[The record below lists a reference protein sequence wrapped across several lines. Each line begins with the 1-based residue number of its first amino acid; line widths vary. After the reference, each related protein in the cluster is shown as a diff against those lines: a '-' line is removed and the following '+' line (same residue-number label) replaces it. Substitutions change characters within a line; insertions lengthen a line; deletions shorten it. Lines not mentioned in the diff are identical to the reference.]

1 MSLDR
6 EIGSL
11 TSDVSNLKSD
21 VAEMKDDIKQ
31 MRVFME
37 QARGSYKTVMG
48 IAGAS
53 AAIGALVSKFIT
65 SWPVK

>member
-6 EIGSL
+6 EIGEL
-11 TSDVSNLKSD
+11 TAKVENLEKAVEKITQNTD
-21 VAEMKDDIKQ
+21 Q

-53 AAIGALVSKFIT
+53 AAIGALVSKFVAV
-65 SWPVK
+65 WPVK

>member
-1 MSLDR
+1 MSLER
-6 EIGSL
+6 EIGEL
-11 TSDVSNLKSD
+11 TAKVENLEKQTADMS
-21 VAEMKDDIKQ
+21 ADIKQ

-53 AAIGALVSKFIT
+53 AAVGALAAKLFSLV
-65 SWPVK
+65 PLR